1 MFRNSSFK
9 FKIILYSSNFLEHL
23 DSYIYIF
30 LVPLIAPIFFPKYDF
45 TTQLICTYSIQLIS
59 IIAKPLGAALFGLLA
74 VNRSPILVVSYG
86 LTGVAIT
93 ALLIAI
99 LPSYANIG
107 YLSSVGLFLL
117 ELLVLGVQL
126 VEV

>member
-1 MFRNSSFK
+1 MSTI
-9 FKIILYSSNFLEHL
+9 KIILYSSNFLEHL

-30 LVPLIAPIFFPKYDF
+30 LVPL
-45 TTQLICTYSIQLIS
+45 
-59 IIAKPLGAALFGLLA
+59 IAKPLGAALFGLLA